1 MTYDALVCFSFFGS
15 QCQVLYDHVITLW
28 CMCERIFSKLLFV
41 TMKDLS
47 PPPPFKTLKISFI
60 IARNQDEMFHNEK

>member
-47 PPPPFKTLKISFI
+47 PPPHPHLK
-60 IARNQDEMFHNEK
+60 H